1 MPGDRMRRVNEV
13 LREVLA
19 EGVEAL
25 GDPGLGFVT
34 VTSVRAAPDVS
45 KASVY
50 VSVLGSE
57 RRRARSLRAL
67 ERAHGVLQ
75 SRIARELHLK
85 RTPQLSFHYDETLD
99 QAMRLEELMSREQ
112 DAPVEPQPGMTDI
125 ALDTD
130 LEAVVAA
137 LAAADR
143 VLIATHENPDGDA
156 IGSMTAAAAAL
167 RQLGRDV
174 RTYLE
179 PESTIPHEV
188 AFLDTERRRAAHRSG
203 HARGVGAARARLR
216 QRASP
221 RRPVHRFARA
231 LRARHRRRPSPRQ
244 QPLRRREP
252 DRRACLVDRRDPGA
266 ASSTGWASS
275 SPPPI
280 AEALYVGLVTDTG
293 RFQYRTTSPAALRLG
308 ARLVE
313 AGVDVHKVFERV
325 FESVQPGKLKLL
337 GRVIDHA
344 VSYCDGR
351 LLVSH
356 VSRDDL
362 ALVEGDE
369 ATTEG
374 LIDHLRAVE
383 GVQVAGLIREQ
394 VPLADGSLAPNR
406 VSLRSRGLI
415 DVSAIA
421 RLSCRR
427 RPQAGRGLLA
437 RRAASTTSAGSSC
450 PRSAPSWPSRPRS
463 GPPDARDHR
472 PVPGRQAFGTILVRG
487 PARAAPGAR
496 PQAWP
501 RRHARPVC
509 DRPAAGRR
517 RPGDAPGHLPLGR
530 RQGLRRGRAVRGG
543 LDHARPRGRDHA
555 GRARRRCGR
564 GAGRGRDA
572 CAARSSR
579 RCPPPRRSRSTASAP
594 TCACAAAR
602 PSRRRR
608 AT

>member
-57 RRRARSLRAL
+57 PRRARSLRAL

-112 DAPVEPQPGMTDI
+112 DAPVEAQPGMTDI

-188 AFLDTERRRAAHRSG
+188 AFLDTDGVERHVDPAALDGWALLALDCGNERRLGGQYTDLLAHCAPVIDVDHHHDNSRF
-203 HARGVGAARARLR
+203 GA
-216 QRASP
+216 
-221 RRPVHRFARA
+221 VN
-231 LRARHRRRPSPRQ
+231 
-244 QPLRRREP
+244 
-252 DRRACLVDRRDPGA
+252 LVDGH
-266 ASSTGWASS
+266 ASSTAEILVSIFDRLGVELT
-275 SPPPI
+275 PPI

-313 AGVDVHKVFERV
+313 AGVDVHKIFERV

-421 RLSCRR
+421 RLSAGGGHK
-427 RPQAGRGLLA
+427 QAAGF
-437 RRAASTTSAGSSC
+437 SHAGSVDDIRGFIVSEV
-450 PRSAPSWPSRPRS
+450 SAQLAES
-463 GPPDARDHR
+463 
-472 PVPGRQAFGTILVRG
+472 
-487 PARAAPGAR
+487 AA
-496 PQAWP
+496 
-501 RRHARPVC
+501 
-509 DRPAAGRR
+509 
-517 RPGDAPGHLPLGR
+517 
-530 RQGLRRGRAVRGG
+530 
-543 LDHARPRGRDHA
+543 
-555 GRARRRCGR
+555 
-564 GAGRGRDA
+564 
-572 CAARSSR
+572 
-579 RCPPPRRSRSTASAP
+579 
-594 TCACAAAR
+594 
-602 PSRRRR
+602 
-608 AT
+608 

>member
-19 EGVEAL
+19 EGVEGL

-57 RRRARSLRAL
+57 KRRERSLRAL

-112 DAPVEPQPGMTDI
+112 GAPVEPQPGMTDI

-130 LEAVVAA
+130 LDSVVAA

-167 RQLGRDV
+167 RQLGREV

-188 AFLDTERRRAAHRSG
+188 GFLDTAGVERQVDPATLEGWALLALDCGNERRLGGQYTELLTHCAPVIDVDHHHDNSRFGTVNLIDG
-203 HARGVGAARARLR
+203 H
-216 QRASP
+216 
-221 RRPVHRFARA
+221 
-231 LRARHRRRPSPRQ
+231 
-244 QPLRRREP
+244 
-252 DRRACLVDRRDPGA
+252 
-266 ASSTGWASS
+266 ASSTAEILVSIFDRLGVELTPA
-275 SPPPI
+275 I
-280 AEALYVGLVTDTG
+280 AESLYVGLVTDTG

-313 AGVDVHKVFERV
+313 AGVDVHKIFERV
-325 FESVQPGKLKLL
+325 FESIQPGKLKLL

-344 VSYCDGR
+344 ESYCDGR

-356 VSRDDL
+356 VTRDDL

-374 LIDHLRAVE
+374 LIDHLRQVE

-394 VPLADGSLAPNR
+394 VPLADGTLAPNR

-415 DVSAIA
+415 DVSVIA
-421 RLSCRR
+421 RLSSGGGHK
-427 RPQAGRGLLA
+427 QAAGF
-437 RRAASTTSAGSSC
+437 SHAGSIEEIRRFIVSEV
-450 PRSAPSWPSRPRS
+450 SAQLAES
-463 GPPDARDHR
+463 
-472 PVPGRQAFGTILVRG
+472 
-487 PARAAPGAR
+487 AA
-496 PQAWP
+496 
-501 RRHARPVC
+501 
-509 DRPAAGRR
+509 
-517 RPGDAPGHLPLGR
+517 
-530 RQGLRRGRAVRGG
+530 
-543 LDHARPRGRDHA
+543 
-555 GRARRRCGR
+555 
-564 GAGRGRDA
+564 
-572 CAARSSR
+572 
-579 RCPPPRRSRSTASAP
+579 
-594 TCACAAAR
+594 
-602 PSRRRR
+602 
-608 AT
+608 